1 MADNVFD
8 PMKALEAAA
17 TLESIYGSQ
26 RGNLPQINDPFAQAA
41 DTLTPMA
48 MQEAYGQTG
57 VDAQTQRALNREDLF
72 RMGLDNRSD
81 VQQVGDMANNLFT
94 GAVGGLGYAV
104 SLGAG
109 VLHPSLG
116 QAVAGATEAFRNTMQ
131 GMNSDEVQNA
141 RILSG
146 MRSQLDTAE
155 NEMLFEQDKAD
166 GTSDLV
172 ANLAYIGRG
181 ALDAASSLVEDPVGF
196 ESAAS
201 EGVGSLFVGG
211 PISKGVSALAKVGQK
226 AVGAVTGKVG
236 KEGLEEVAKRSWGD
250 VAAMPAAIGLQ
261 EGGASYAQVL
271 NEVLGMSTE
280 ELMANSPEFA
290 RLVLSG
296 VSEPDA
302 RARVAQSAAL
312 AAAAIVTPA
321 AIATGRLVSGFEAA
335 PLARQTIGSAVGNIG
350 RETVEEGV
358 QGAVGQLGQ
367 NIGIQQF
374 ADSTQT
380 LREGVGEGF
389 GEGAVLG
396 SAIGGL
402 VQTPGLARQG
412 VDSAIQGT
420 AEAIRS
426 RVSSAEAEID
436 AANPDAPAKLDAI
449 APVLRESAPAVTEAV
464 QALNTQPAPTE
475 EVDVAA
481 EAEMADSLAS
491 GSTSADVIVN
501 QIAEMGAMELPEL
514 GQTFSREG
522 LEAFQTKMGDT
533 LPEDRFSAM
542 RIAANVA
549 ADGEMSMPA
558 RLEAA
563 LFVEKNLR
571 NMRQFFE
578 TDVPAYLQDAEDNE
592 NTQAVREYA
601 KLVNRLSTHPTL
613 QAATKMLE
621 ELGQLE
627 SVEVTPENAKLN
639 ASMAAVDPAK
649 TNPQVIEALY
659 QQSDDFEFSE
669 EEKRNISMARALHQ
683 LGQATQEQAQ
693 EEEAA
698 AASNFEE
705 IPDDADLSNLAKAVT
720 VNITTGGE
728 GSASDRVSLSEH
740 LAKVS
745 QAWNRGD
752 RAGAARRLEHLARMA
767 EHLSGKVE
775 AMNASR
781 VSGKP
786 EPYLALGTWGNWGT
800 WDSTNP
806 LHARMDKPA
815 SRALARRIAREADL
829 VYDTYS
835 QIRKLYPELNLRE
848 IDTPATLDPEF
859 YGLRDEDILEGQY
872 EEQTGKPAAKSQKK
886 KKIVPK
892 KLKARKIRVPRIST
906 KGQKRPKTSHI
917 QKPSAKRPQSIKE
930 AVVKLGG
937 LWLGD
942 PEAKGEIQALDYKR
956 PGFTKKAKRE
966 RGLGGLP
973 LDMMREALAERG
985 YLPEDSTISDMFDAL
1000 REDISGRPVYSQDDA
1015 NLVAEWEAYD
1025 EALDAIWENFSQ
1037 TQSDIQAQEAA
1048 QTSLD
1053 LESTPEPKPEPEQK
1067 KPTVSTIP
1075 RKSLKDQEI
1084 EREEAERLKP
1094 QTLTE
1099 RFSSL
1104 VQGEANKFLQAF
1116 TRPNKPTSKLVNQ
1129 DVPRNVVLA
1138 FLQGR
1143 NPLGL
1148 FDGVEFPKGVTKDN
1162 RKALFEYI
1170 RSGSEIEKR
1179 MTERLKDPK
1188 AKVARAFE
1196 DPKVLGYN
1204 DHILKNLLE
1213 SPEAYN
1219 RELLQSAI
1227 VAVQEWAMNMDLKS
1241 YTETVEELATRM
1253 GWDEGTAK
1261 QYHEFFTTGQALHF
1275 AKEDAGKAI
1284 RVYWGVRINKKAE
1297 ILYSKGIPE
1306 SLATEILSVMHEVGQ
1321 VQIRSEDVE
1330 GKTYYQVALPES
1342 ARKEGGLI
1350 PNVGAART
1358 LLGDSLLSTPDRAK
1372 GWSLNEPS
1380 KYVPETQIRTPLAPL
1395 TNLQKKSVRNQNK
1408 IKFKTNPYTVGLMK
1422 NVSLE
1427 TFVMAMGGD
1436 NTASEFLNVNHQKSA
1451 EGLNRSLVNSYRNVM
1466 NQVDIVGDADLYYEW
1481 GITSVGRAQMSGT
1494 NNPQSDKLAREI
1506 FMPNWS
1512 TLDLTSEDGQ
1522 WAFWKTV
1529 AQGLGVK
1536 TEKVAA
1542 SVSQAEA
1549 QQMLEGPLARLV
1561 PPLVQMLRNQKEGRA
1576 LPDMNRWFKAFAEEM
1591 GKDMSMHA
1599 VQSMMA
1605 YARYQLA
1612 LEEGPDA
1619 LKNFE
1624 HWNYLEADGKT
1635 NGPINA
1641 VVKMSTGDFS
1651 AAWVRTV
1658 GKGGLYFSNIPK
1670 TLADHMPRDK
1680 KDLYEAGTDATQ
1692 RFVDALKAELS
1703 PATLRQFNH
1712 MQNLMVRF
1720 GMDMKIN
1727 DKGELEIS
1735 RGFAKN
1741 PLTVTIYGSGVNG
1754 IVDKVAGA
1762 LMDKIYE
1769 EASATLIARK
1779 TNPRAQFGESLF
1791 ENGKPDSAFFE
1802 ALAAVT
1808 GAAPFKTKEDGW
1820 VLRGHINRGL
1830 RFDGMSNEELKNL
1843 TIKDQFEKDL
1853 KANLKTF
1860 FVVPLQSGIQE
1871 TVLDHTA
1878 RTSDAMLRST
1888 QLQSLAMRAMFKFRV
1903 LSLLAQKKK
1912 TIPGYQTAQFLTQ
1925 EELDSIH
1932 KDLTNY
1938 GGAIETGRQNLF
1950 VGASTSTD
1958 SVGSAVV
1965 NGEKITLPQNW
1976 ARNLTGELSSGMFVH
1991 GPGRV
1996 GVAAIPNMT
2005 ISTGD
2010 GGMVLSHFSKDDTI
2024 QNAVQVFDGVN
2035 FAADTLKEAGKQIN
2049 AAVYDTWTYNDFR
2062 GLSESFDRL
2071 MRSDFWNTMAA
2082 IEQAAPEIA
2091 EEFRKEA
2098 SGIIEDTRD
2107 PETIY
2112 TLKEIQGAAGGIQQE
2127 LFQISEEIDVRQEVL
2142 RRVTVSVDQMA
2153 GTDNPF
2159 TNNGSVA
2166 ILPYMTD
2173 EEVAEKLNQVR
2184 EQVLVDMAL
2193 EAPPVWSESFSEE
2206 LLPKRIKARD
2216 LEVRSTLV
2224 GPEMMEVLNQNK
2236 KALPK
2241 HHMDLIRSAVEHLQA
2256 SGYEIVSGS
2265 AKDITDYLKEFYPA
2279 YSYVTDR
2286 PFKGV
2291 TLPELKKIFLSDL
2304 NSETLAHELLHVAT
2318 WDKLTTYY
2326 AGGKGLLNEDR
2337 DAIKRLETLKNQFMD
2352 LNMNG
2357 ERADAQYAYRQAY
2370 GAIQKLDAGG
2380 HKAAAMSEFLAYS
2393 LTSGDLFKT
2402 LSQTKAPVLVRLARG
2417 AIEQLKRMIF
2427 GKRAPHVSDDILSN
2441 IRFNTAVLVESGPL
2455 APNLVEG
2462 NQDIALFHQN
2472 QDYHNPKTGQIIKEM
2487 EKLLAAQIPSN
2498 GLKRDVVK
2506 TRHKEALADAVPV
2519 GEAFQAAGFTMNPE
2533 EQYAFNLLVAGFA
2546 SEAAVNKAMLSRMQ
2560 DFYDHVVEN
2569 ISAADF
2575 LLNDG
2580 RDRELDLIQAQAKVD
2595 AIKGFT
2601 GNLRDAKGRSHMVPA
2616 FIALSLVHG
2625 DFREV
2630 LRNKP
2635 RPQWSK
2641 EEGDGIDNW
2650 LNNQGTRFME
2660 SLNAWATRDPS
2671 KNADMLSVMDAMTEQ
2686 MIQSQEVA
2694 FSEIEATTQQT
2705 SAKVD
2710 EWLKG
2715 KMESLG
2721 EKVVAT
2727 GEELDG
2733 KAGAM
2738 VKLVGRMMSETGAA
2752 QVAEGVMGLLSQGKG
2767 ASTLREFAAEI
2778 VGRTKDNKS
2787 VFDMISRARSVVD
2800 QTRQNFREQLPQII
2814 KSKFRTPLSKEQW
2827 AATYHGL
2834 AKTDFMSLVQSKGMV
2849 QTLNMLKDGR
2859 TRMGEIRRLE
2869 NALEALDPAL
2879 YQDWKGKAEQLAD
2892 YMVTGEAGA
2901 FLLPNAYA
2909 IARLPSTEVTQNGIA
2924 PSQVDLAKA
2933 RQAEALIDPLVSL
2946 YAYNK
2951 LSPDVRGTLL
2961 NLLETEPEGMEFLA
2975 SMLAGVRKDEL
2986 AKDDSMVVRMNQ
2998 IKGYALTAPRAGESL
3013 VLQPMSEFKKLTKM
3027 GYNFLGEYQGSFAEV
3042 GSPRMGYF
3050 HAPVSGQTKFVQ
3062 GIMQTVHTNVNGID
3076 PVTGFPVGTMS
3087 AGRIQDP
3094 ELVQQIT
3101 NRILRDHR
3109 SVEPLL
3115 PVFDGEGKVK
3125 GYLRSADP
3133 AMKARIDVNTNL
3145 AEVLGMWRGRQIEEI
3160 LADQINTELLGKL
3173 DDTYREALKKNRGDE
3188 YVDLMDPESD
3198 LDPVLAKAIGLL
3210 PRKVLDDVRANYN
3223 GKLMVHRSMVN
3234 DVIGFHAAT
3243 VGDFW
3248 TGTSRWN
3255 PKLQQELRTL
3265 AEAMFKNKAY
3275 TTLVNSERFIQ
3286 ENVLDAKLMIVIKS
3300 VVVPMANLLS
3310 NGFQLATLGVPT
3322 RTLVKNMRD
3331 KTVELNTYTQRRKQ
3345 EVDLDAARVA
3355 ALAQGKT
3362 ARAAEIERRIQ
3373 ALKDSYT
3380 RLSIWPLIQNGEF
3393 SAISEGGISRE
3404 DMALSE
3410 GKYGSLIESLVAK
3423 LPDGAKIPARYM
3435 LLTRDTPIFQA
3446 MATATQYGDF
3456 LAKAVLYDHLTKE
3469 KGMSEQEALGEVNEE
3484 FVNYNRQAGRTRNYL
3499 ESSGLIWFWNFK
3511 LRSLKVAARTMRRNP
3526 FKALMFASMS
3536 PTLPVLGSVGSPIT
3550 DNILSV
3556 MLDGR
3561 LGYSMGPEVGLNAY
3575 SLHPVW
3581 NMTN

>member
-17 TLESIYGSQ
+17 GLEGIYGSQ

-41 DTLTPMA
+41 DSLTPMA
-48 MQEAYGQTG
+48 MQEAYGQAG
-57 VDAQTQRALNREDLF
+57 VEAQMQRALNREDLF
-72 RMGLDNRSD
+72 RMGLDNRND
-81 VQQVGDMANNLFT
+81 IQQAGDMANNLFT
-94 GAVGGLGYAV
+94 GFVGGLGDVAT
-104 SLGAG
+104 LGAG
-109 VLHPSLG
+109 VIHPSLG
-116 QAVAGATEAFRNTMQ
+116 QAVAGATDSFRNTMQ
-131 GMNSDEVQNA
+131 GLNSDEVQNA
-141 RILSG
+141 RELSA
-146 MRSQLDTAE
+146 MRSRLNTAE
-155 NEMLFEQDKAD
+155 NEMLFEQDKAN
-166 GTSDLV
+166 GASDLE
-172 ANLAYIGRG
+172 ANLAYFGRG
-181 ALDAASSLVEDPVGF
+181 ALGAAASLVEDPVGF

-211 PISKGVSALAKVGQK
+211 PVSKGVAALAKVGQK
-226 AVGAVTGKVG
+226 AVGTLAGKAG

-250 VAAMPAAIGLQ
+250 VASMPAAIGLQ
-261 EGGASYAQVL
+261 EGGGSYAQVL
-271 NEVLGMSTE
+271 NEVLAMDIN
-280 ELMANSPEFA
+280 ELMVKSPEFA
-290 RLVLSG
+290 RLVLG
-296 VSEPDA
+296 GMAPEEA
-302 RARVAQSAAL
+302 RAQVAQSAAL
-312 AAAAIVTPA
+312 MAAAVVAPA
-321 AIATGRLVSGFEAA
+321 AIGTGRLVSNFEAA

-350 RETVEEGV
+350 RETVEEGA
-358 QGAVGQLGQ
+358 QGTVGQFGQ
-367 NIGIQQF
+367 NLGIQQY
-374 ADSTQT
+374 ADNTQT
-380 LREGVGEGF
+380 LREGLGEGF

-396 SAIGGL
+396 SVIGGV

-412 VDSAIQGT
+412 VDTAIQST
-420 AEAIRS
+420 ADAIRS
-426 RVSSAEAEID
+426 RLETAEAEID
-436 AANPDAPAKLDAI
+436 NANPDAPAKLDAI
-449 APVLRESAPAVTEAV
+449 APVLRESAPAVAEAV

-481 EAEMADSLAS
+481 EAEMAESLSS
-491 GSTSADVIVN
+491 GSVTADLIVN
-501 QIAEMGAMELPEL
+501 QIADMGAMELPEL

-522 LEAFQTKMGDT
+522 LEAFQSKMGDT

-549 ADGEMSMPA
+549 VDGDMSMPA

-578 TDVPAYLQDAEDNE
+578 SDVPSFLENAEDSD
-592 NTQAVREYA
+592 NTKAVREYA
-601 KLVNRLSTHPTL
+601 NLVNRLSTHPTL

-627 SVEVTPENAKLN
+627 STEVTEDNAKLN

-659 QQSDDFEFSE
+659 QQADDFNFSE
-669 EEKRNISMARALHQ
+669 EEKRSISMARALHQ
-683 LGQATQEQAQ
+683 LGQGTQEQAQ

-705 IPDDADLSNLAKAVT
+705 IRADADLSDKTKAVT

-728 GSASDRVSLSEH
+728 GSASDRVSLSQH
-740 LAKVS
+740 LAKIT
-745 QAWNRGD
+745 QAWNQGN
-752 RAGAARRLEHLARMA
+752 RAGAARGLEHLARMA

-775 AMNASR
+775 AMNTSR
-781 VSGKP
+781 VSGKA

-800 WDSTNP
+800 WDSTKP

-829 VYDTYS
+829 AYDTYTN
-835 QIRKLYPELNLRE
+835 IRALFPELNLRE
-848 IDTPATLDPEF
+848 IDAPVTLDPEF
-859 YGLRDEDILEGQY
+859 YGLNDSDILEGQF
-872 EEQTGKPAAKSQKK
+872 EEETGKPPARKGAKK

-892 KLKARKIRVPRIST
+892 KLKARKIRLPRINT

-917 QKPSAKRPQSIKE
+917 QKPSAKRPRTIKE
-930 AVVKLGG
+930 AVINLGG

-985 YLPEDSTISDMFDAL
+985 FLSEDSTISDMFDAL

-1025 EALDAIWENFSQ
+1025 EALDYIWEEFSQ
-1037 TQSDIQAQEAA
+1037 VQGDIQAQNAA
-1048 QTSLD
+1048 QGSLD
-1053 LESTPEPKPEPEQK
+1053 LEDTTKPGQR
-1067 KPTVSTIP
+1067 KPTAPKGP
-1075 RKSLKDQEI
+1075 RKGLKDQEI
-1084 EREEAERLKP
+1084 EKEEAERLKP
-1094 QTLTE
+1094 KTMAE
-1099 RFSSL
+1099 HFSSL
-1104 VQGEANKFLQAF
+1104 VQGAANRFIQAF
-1116 TRPNKPTSKLVNQ
+1116 TRPTKPMSKLAYQ
-1129 DVPRNVVLA
+1129 DVPRNLVLA
-1138 FLQGR
+1138 RLQGKD
-1143 NPLGL
+1143 PLGL
-1148 FDGVEFPKGVTKDN
+1148 FTGMEFPKAVTREQ
-1162 RKALFEYI
+1162 RKALFEYV

-1179 MTERLKDPK
+1179 MTDRLKDPK
-1188 AKVARAFE
+1188 AKVSRVFE
-1196 DPKVLGYN
+1196 DEKVLGYN

-1227 VAVQEWAMNMDLKS
+1227 IAVQEWVLNMDLKS
-1241 YTETVEELATRM
+1241 YTETVDELAKRM
-1253 GWDEGTAK
+1253 GWSEEQA
-1261 QYHEFFTTGQALHF
+1261 QEHHLFFTTGQALHF

-1284 RVYWGVRINKKAE
+1284 RDYWGVRVNKKAD

-1306 SLATEILSVMHEVGQ
+1306 ALATEILSVMADVGQ
-1321 VQIRSEDVE
+1321 ANILRESID
-1330 GKTYYQVALPES
+1330 GKIYYQVALPDA
-1342 ARKEGGLI
+1342 AREEGGLI

-1358 LLGDSLLSTPDRAK
+1358 LLGDMLLSTPDRAQ
-1372 GWSLNEPS
+1372 GWTLNEPS

-1395 TNLQKKSVRNQNK
+1395 TGLQKKMVRNQNK
-1408 IKFKTNPYTVGLMK
+1408 TPYKANPFTVGLMQ

-1427 TFVMAMGGD
+1427 TFVLAMGGD
-1436 NTASEFLNVNHQKSA
+1436 NTAAELLNVNHQKSA

-1466 NQVDIVGDADLYYEW
+1466 AQVDVVGDSDLYYET

-1494 NNPQSDKLAREI
+1494 NTPQSDKLAREI
-1506 FMPNWS
+1506 FMPNQS
-1512 TLDLTSEDGQ
+1512 TLDMTTEDGQ

-1561 PPLVQMLRNQKEGRA
+1561 PPLVQMLRNQREGRD
-1576 LPDMNRWFKAFAEEM
+1576 LPKMDRWFKSFAEEM

-1599 VQSMMA
+1599 VQSIMA

-1612 LEEGPDA
+1612 LEDGPDA
-1619 LKNFE
+1619 LKSFE

-1641 VVKMSTGDFS
+1641 VVKMSTGEFTAD
-1651 AAWVRTV
+1651 WVQTV

-1680 KDLYEAGTDATQ
+1680 KDLYEAGTDATKV
-1692 RFVDALKAELS
+1692 FVDALKAELS
-1703 PATLRQFNH
+1703 PAVLKQFNH

-1720 GMDMKIN
+1720 GMDMKLN

-1741 PLTVTIYGSGVNG
+1741 PLTVTIYGSGING

-1769 EASATLIARK
+1769 QASATLIARQD
-1779 TNPRAQFGESLF
+1779 NPRIRFGDLLF
-1791 ENGKPDSAFFE
+1791 DEGQADGAFFE
-1802 ALAAVT
+1802 ALAAIT
-1808 GAAPFKTKEDGW
+1808 GAAPFKSKEDGW
-1820 VLRGHINRGL
+1820 LLRGRITNGL
-1830 RFDGMSNEELKNL
+1830 RFDRMTNEQLKNL
-1843 TIKDQFEKDL
+1843 SIQDQSALNL

-1860 FVVPLQSGIQE
+1860 FVSPLQAGIE
-1871 TVLDHTA
+1871 KTVLTHTT
-1878 RTSDAMLRST
+1878 RTSEAMLKST
-1888 QLQSLAMRAMFKFRV
+1888 QLQSLAMRAMFKYRV

-1925 EELDSIH
+1925 EELDTIQ

-1965 NGEKITLPQNW
+1965 DGEKITLPQNW

-1996 GVAAIPNMT
+1996 GVSAIPNMT

-2010 GGMVLSHFSKDDTI
+2010 GGMVLSHFSKDNTV

-2049 AAVYDTWTYNDFR
+2049 AAVFDTWTYNDFR

-2071 MRSDFWNTMAA
+2071 MRSDFWNTLAA
-2082 IEQAAPEIA
+2082 IEKAAPEIA

-2098 SGIIEDTRD
+2098 SGIVEGAR
-2107 PETIY
+2107 EAENIY
-2112 TLKEIQGAAGGIQQE
+2112 TVKELQGVAGGIQNE
-2127 LFQISEEIDVRQEVL
+2127 LNAIAEEIDVRQEVL

-2159 TNNGSVA
+2159 TNEGSVV
-2166 ILPYMTD
+2166 ILPYMSD
-2173 EEVAEKLNQVR
+2173 AEVAEKLNQVR
-2184 EQVLVDMAL
+2184 AQVLVDMAL
-2193 EAPPVWSESFSEE
+2193 EAPAVWSEKFTTD
-2206 LLPKRIKARD
+2206 LLPNRIKARD
-2216 LEVRSTLV
+2216 LEVHSSLV
-2224 GPEMMEVLNQNK
+2224 GPEMLAVLEANK

-2241 HHMDLIRSAVEHLQA
+2241 HHMDLIRSAVAHLQA

-2265 AKDITDYLKEFYPA
+2265 AKDIEGYIKEFYPA
-2279 YSYVTDR
+2279 YTSLTDR

-2291 TLPELKKIFLSDL
+2291 TVPAVKKIFLSDL
-2304 NSETLAHELLHVAT
+2304 NSETLAHELLHAAT

-2337 DAIKRLETLKNQFMD
+2337 DAIKRLESLKDQFMD

-2357 ERADAQYAYRQAY
+2357 EMGDAQYAYRQAY
-2370 GAIQKLDAGG
+2370 GAIQTLDAAG
-2380 HKAAAMSEFLAYS
+2380 HKAAAMSEFLSYT
-2393 LTSGDLFKT
+2393 LTSGELFKT
-2402 LSQTKAPVLVRLARG
+2402 LSQTKAPVLVRLARN
-2417 AIEQLKRMIF
+2417 AIAQLKRMIF
-2427 GKRAPHVSDDILSN
+2427 GKRAPHVADDVLSN

-2462 NQDIALFHQN
+2462 NQDIALFHQS

-2487 EKLLAAQIPSN
+2487 EKLLAAQIPADT
-2498 GLKRDVVK
+2498 LKRNLVK
-2506 TRHKEALADAVPV
+2506 ARHKEALANAVLV

-2546 SEAAVNKAMLSRMQ
+2546 AEAAVNKAMLSRMQ
-2560 DFYDHVVEN
+2560 DFYDHVVEH
-2569 ISAADF
+2569 ISAEQF

-2595 AIKGFT
+2595 ALKSFS
-2601 GNLRDAKGRSHMVPA
+2601 GNFRDATGRSQMVPT

-2625 DFREV
+2625 DFRDI
-2630 LRNKP
+2630 LRDIP

-2641 EEGDGIDNW
+2641 EEGEGIDNW
-2650 LNNQGTRFME
+2650 LNNQGTRFMD
-2660 SLNAWATRDPS
+2660 SLNAWATKDPS
-2671 KNADMLSVMDAMTEQ
+2671 QNADMLSVMDAMTEQ
-2686 MIQSQEVA
+2686 MIQSQEIA
-2694 FSEIEATTQQT
+2694 FSEIEASTQQA

-2710 EWLKG
+2710 EWLKE
-2715 KMESLG
+2715 KVESLG
-2721 EKVVAT
+2721 EKVVST
-2727 GEELDG
+2727 GEQMDG

-2767 ASTLREFAAEI
+2767 ASVLREFAAEI

-2800 QTRQNFREQLPQII
+2800 QTRQNFRERLPQNI
-2814 KSKFRTPLSKEQW
+2814 KSKFRNPLTKEQW
-2827 AATYHGL
+2827 AATFYGL
-2834 AKTDFMSLVQSKGMV
+2834 AKTDFMSLVHSKGMV
-2849 QTLNMLKDGR
+2849 QTLNLLKDGR
-2859 TRMGEIRRLE
+2859 TRVGEIRRLE
-2869 NALEALDPAL
+2869 NALEALDQDL
-2879 YQDWKGKAEQLAD
+2879 VQDWKTKAEQLAE
-2892 YMVTGEAGA
+2892 YMVTGKAGA

-2909 IARLPSTEVTQNGIA
+2909 VARLPTLGGDTR
-2924 PSQVDLAKA
+2924 KA
-2933 RQAEALIDPLVSL
+2933 RQAEAILDPLISL
-2946 YAYNK
+2946 YAFNK
-2951 LSPDVRGTLL
+2951 LGADVRGTLV

-2975 SMLAGVRKDEL
+2975 SMLTGIRKDEL
-2986 AKDDSMVVRMNQ
+2986 GKDDSMQVRLNQ
-2998 IKGYALTAPRAGESL
+2998 VKGYALTAPRAGESL

-3042 GSPRMGYF
+3042 GTPRMGYF

-3062 GIMQTVHTNVNGID
+3062 GIMQTVHSNVNGID
-3076 PVTGFPVGTMS
+3076 PQSGFPVGKMN
-3087 AGRIQDP
+3087 AGRIEDP
-3094 ELVQQIT
+3094 ELVKQIT
-3101 NRILRDHR
+3101 ARIQRDHR

-3115 PVFDGEGKVK
+3115 PVFNGQGEVK
-3125 GYLRSADP
+3125 AYVRSADP
-3133 AMKARIDVNTNL
+3133 AMKARIDENTNL
-3145 AEVLGMWRGRQIEEI
+3145 AEVLGMWRGRQIEET
-3160 LADQINTELLGKL
+3160 LADQINSELLGKL
-3173 DDTYREALKKNRGDE
+3173 NDSYRDALKANRGDE
-3188 YVDLMDPESD
+3188 YVDLLDPHSD
-3198 LDPVLAKAIGLL
+3198 LDPVLARAIGLL
-3210 PRKVLDDVRANYN
+3210 PRNILDDVRANYN

-3234 DVIGFHAAT
+3234 DVVGFHAAT

-3310 NGFQLATLGVPT
+3310 NGFQLATLGVPA
-3322 RTLVKNMRD
+3322 RTLAKNMRD
-3331 KTVELNTYTQRRKQ
+3331 KTVELNTYIQRRKQ

-3380 RLSIWPLIQNGEF
+3380 RMSIWPLIQNGEF

-3404 DMALSE
+3404 DLALSE
-3410 GKYGSLIESLVAK
+3410 GKYGSLIDSLVAK
-3423 LPDGAKIPARYM
+3423 LPDGAKTPARYM

-3456 LAKAVLYDHLTKE
+3456 LAKAVLYDHLSKQ
-3469 KGMSEQEALGEVNEE
+3469 KGMSEREALGEVNEE

-3499 ESSGLIWFWNFK
+3499 EASGLIWFWNFK
-3511 LRSLKVAARTMRRNP
+3511 LRSVKVAARTLRRNP
-3526 FKALMFASMS
+3526 FKALMFAAMTPS
-3536 PTLPVLGSVGSPIT
+3536 LPVLGSVGSPIT

-3581 NMTN
+3581 NVVS